1 MKRKRIQQRS
11 KNNKIGQSSIE
22 KFNNLNEE
30 FLYDLKRKLGMTE
43 EILNECKNWLIEI
56 MQNKEHWKK
65 IEKWMGL

>member
-43 EILNECKNWLIEI
+43 EILNECKN
-56 MQNKEHWKK
+56 
-65 IEKWMGL
+65 